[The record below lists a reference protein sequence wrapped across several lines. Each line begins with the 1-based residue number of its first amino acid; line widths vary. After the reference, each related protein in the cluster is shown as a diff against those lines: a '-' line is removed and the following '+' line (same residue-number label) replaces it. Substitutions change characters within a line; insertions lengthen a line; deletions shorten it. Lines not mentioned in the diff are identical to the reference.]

1 MSGTYFAP
9 ALSLMLNLARENHI
23 APDPLLK
30 KLGIDSK
37 LITDPNARF
46 DMGKVNRFFQQV
58 ADLIP
63 DAGFAL
69 AAGSH
74 WHPSQ
79 LGALGYGWMTSSTL
93 RTGFNR
99 LIRFTKILNDELN
112 IELVETGSSLEIR
125 HWFKVSD
132 KVPRF
137 RTDGAMAALMAM
149 IRFNTDSSFQPDSV
163 TFSYAEPE
171 DTGDHYKL
179 FQCPISFGEKY
190 SAIVISTHEVD
201 ELRSCSNSQL
211 SLLNDQILVKYLAKL
226 DKDNIVEQVK
236 ATIMD
241 QLSSG
246 ATNDLS
252 IASVL
257 LMSKRTLQRRL
268 NDNDTTFKELL
279 NEVRHELANKYILD
293 SSLPVTEI
301 SYLLGFSETSSFT
314 RAFKRWS
321 GQSPTEFRSM
331 N

>member
-9 ALSLMLNLARENHI
+9 ALSLPLKIAQEHHI
-23 APDPLLK
+23 DTAPVLK

-46 DMGKVNRFFQQV
+46 DMDKINRFFLEM

-63 DAGFAL
+63 GESFAL
-69 AAGSH
+69 AAGNH
-74 WHPSQ
+74 WHPGQ
-79 LGALGYGWMTSSTL
+79 MGALGYGWMTSSTL

-99 LIRFTKILNDELN
+99 LIRFTKILNDELR
-112 IELVETGSSLEIR
+112 IELNETGDFLEIR
-125 HWFKVSD
+125 KWFKVSD
-132 KVPRF
+132 EVPRF
-137 RTDGAMAALMAM
+137 RTDGAMAILMAM
-149 IRFNTDSSFQPDSV
+149 IRFNTDASFHPDSV
-163 TFSYAEPE
+163 TFSYPEPD
-171 DTGDHYKL
+171 DTSAYYQL

-190 SAIVISTHEVD
+190 DAIVISIEEAD
-201 ELRSCSNSQL
+201 KPRICSNSQL
-211 SLLNDQILVKYLAKL
+211 SLLNDQVLVKYLAKL

-236 ATIMD
+236 ATIMG

-252 IASVL
+252 IASDL
-257 LMSKRTLQRRL
+257 FMSKRTLQRRL

-321 GQSPTEFRSM
+321 GQSPTEYRNM